1 MNQPSAQAAIHV
13 LRPLSN
19 IVGPAT
25 TAYFISPN
33 TVLTLSG
40 ARGIADGVFYSSDK
54 TTRDTWRQEITS
66 AIDALKTLVDVYS
79 FSVEEAKNPSGDN
92 YVTYAFLLREGLQY
106 SLMNT
111 RLLSVSPDKLLEQA
125 TPPATLSQTIK
136 DNLKE
141 SVAKQYSDQ
150 DRSYIA
156 TGLML
161 GYPDKA
167 IIGSIGQWWH
177 QGDPFAS
184 RMIEADIRG
193 AGYYRC
199 PQPVY
204 SYPRSL
210 AADPDIM
217 QHEALWSGILKDF
230 YESSFHQKLVQQADF
245 QDKLRILG
253 N

>member
-1 MNQPSAQAAIHV
+1 MNQPSAQTTIHI
-13 LRPLSN
+13 LQTLSK

-25 TAYFISPN
+25 TAYFIAPN

-54 TTRDTWRQEITS
+54 TTRDMWRQEIT
-66 AIDALKTLVDVYS
+66 AAMDALKTLVNVYS
-79 FSVEEAKNPSGDN
+79 YSVEEAKNPSGDT
-92 YVTYAFLLREGLQY
+92 YVTYAFLLREGLEY

-111 RLLSVSPDKLLEQA
+111 QLLSVSPDQLLHQA
-125 TPPATLSQTIK
+125 TPATLSQVIK
-136 DNLKE
+136 DNLKQE
-141 SVAKQYSDQ
+141 SVAKPYSDQ

-217 QHEALWSGILKDF
+217 QHEALWSSILKDF
-230 YESSFHQKLVQQADF
+230 YESDFHRNLAQNIEF
-245 QDKLRILG
+245 QDKLRKLDK
-253 N
+253 